1 MHAIVGVVLA
11 ATVWIIPF
19 GSFASC
25 PDACLMN
32 LLCLV
37 LGILLAMALERFNR
51 SVEIPR

>member
-1 MHAIVGVVLA
+1 MIRKLRIKFVVINMTMLS
-11 ATVWIIPF
+11 V
-19 GSFASC
+19 
-25 PDACLMN
+25 